1 MNILQLRETL
11 RNAEQAYAKA
21 ETGLDSP
28 FGLDNSKELIL
39 AKEALKTAR
48 FDYAEAAMDYVE
60 EMIEGGE
67 LKWVL

>member
-1 MNILQLRETL
+1 MNILKLRETL

-21 ETGLDSP
+21 KTSLE
-28 FGLDNSKELIL
+28 NSNELIL
-39 AKEALKTAR
+39 CKEALKAAR

-67 LKWVL
+67 LK

>member
-21 ETGLDSP
+21 KTSLDGS
-28 FGLDNSKELIL
+28 NELIM
-39 AKEALKTAR
+39 AKSALKAAR

-60 EMIEGGE
+60 EMIEGGD
-67 LKWVL
+67 LK